1 VSASEGGQSEGGQSE
16 GGQRVQ
22 INALTKSFGTVRAVD
37 NLEMAARPGVV
48 TGFLGPNGAGKTT
61 TFRMLLG
68 LVTPD
73 SGSAL
78 VGGRPYAELVRPTTV
93 VGAALE
99 SASFHPGRTARDH
112 LLSYAP
118 FAGVD
123 ARRCDD
129 VLAQVGLTEAA
140 SRRVGGFSTGM
151 RQRLAL
157 ASALLGDPEVLVLDE
172 PANGLDPE
180 GIVWLRQFL
189 RHLAHERGRTVLVSS
204 HVLAEVQAS
213 VDDVVVI
220 AHGRLVHESSLD
232 DLVAMSTPRV
242 RVAAPDLAGFGA
254 LARAHDWSATADG
267 RELVLTGATPPE
279 VGAAA
284 YRAGLEIHGLA
295 DEGGS
300 LEEVFLRLTS
310 TPPEERAR

>member
-1 VSASEGGQSEGGQSE
+1 MPESGGRLVEIAG
-16 GGQRVQ
+16 
-22 INALTKSFGTVRAVD
+22 LTKSFGPVRAVD
-37 NLEMAARPGVV
+37 GLDMVVRPGVV

-68 LVTPD
+68 LVGPD
-73 SGSAL
+73 AGTAL
-78 VGGRPYAELVRPTTV
+78 IGGHRYADLPHPTTV

-99 SASFHPGRTARDH
+99 AASFHPGRTARDH
-112 LLSYAP
+112 LRSYAP

-123 ARRCDD
+123 DWRCDE

-140 SRRVGGFSTGM
+140 GRRVGGFSSGM

-180 GIVWLRQFL
+180 GIVWLRRFL

-204 HVLAEVQAS
+204 HVLGEVQAS

-220 AHGRLVHESSLD
+220 AHGRLVHESSLS
-232 DLVAMSTPRV
+232 DLVALASPRV
-242 RVAAPDLAGFGA
+242 RVVAPDAAA
-254 LARAHDWSATADG
+254 LATLVADQGWSAEPEGDG
-267 RELVLTGATPPE
+267 VVLGGATCAE

-284 YRAGLEIHGLA
+284 HRAGLELHLLA
-295 DEGGS
+295 EEGGS
-300 LEEVFLRLTS
+300 LEEVFLRLTAA
-310 TPPEERAR
+310 PPDGTGR

>member
-1 VSASEGGQSEGGQSE
+1 VPGSASAGPPVEIRG
-16 GGQRVQ
+16 
-22 INALTKSFGTVRAVD
+22 LTKAFGAVRAVD
-37 NLEMAARPGVV
+37 GLDMVVRPGAV

-68 LVTPD
+68 LVAADAGT
-73 SGSAL
+73 AL
-78 VGGRPYAELVRPTTV
+78 IGGRRYADLARPTAV

-99 SASFHPGRTARDH
+99 SASFHPGRSARDH
-112 LLSYAP
+112 LRTYAP

-123 ARRCDD
+123 DRRCDE
-129 VLAQVGLTEAA
+129 VLAQVGLSDAA
-140 SRRVGGFSTGM
+140 DRRVGGFSTGM

-180 GIVWLRQFL
+180 GIVWLRTFL

-204 HVLAEVQAS
+204 HVLGEVQAS

-220 AHGRLVHESSLD
+220 AEGRLVHESSLA
-232 DLVAMSTPRV
+232 DLVALATPQV
-242 RVAAPDLAGFGA
+242 RVVAPDRAGFVALAG
-254 LARAHDWSATADG
+254 ARGWAVEPQSDDSA
-267 RELVLTGATPPE
+267 LVLSGATPAE

-295 DEGGS
+295 EEGGS
-300 LEEVFLRLTS
+300 LEDVFLRLTGGDGVR
-310 TPPEERAR
+310 P

>member
-1 VSASEGGQSEGGQSE
+1 MSDAGGQVVEISDLS
-16 GGQRVQ
+16 
-22 INALTKSFGTVRAVD
+22 KSFGAVRAVD
-37 NLEMAARPGVV
+37 GLDMVVRPGVV

-68 LVTPD
+68 LVGADRGT
-73 SGSAL
+73 AL
-78 VGGRPYAELVRPTTV
+78 IGGRRYADLRHPTTV

-112 LLSYAP
+112 LRSFAP
-118 FAGVD
+118 FAGVED
-123 ARRCDD
+123 RRCDE

-140 SRRVGGFSTGM
+140 GRRVGGFSSGM

-157 ASALLGDPEVLVLDE
+157 ASAMLGDPEVLVLDE

-180 GIVWLRQFL
+180 GIVWLRTFL

-204 HVLAEVQAS
+204 HVLGEVQAS

-220 AHGRLVHESSLD
+220 AQGRLVHESSLQ
-232 DLVAMSTPRV
+232 DLVALAEPRV
-242 RVAAPDLAGFGA
+242 RVVSPNLAGFET
-254 LARAHDWSATADG
+254 LARERGWTAESDEG
-267 RELVLTGATPPE
+267 GLVLTGATPPQ

-284 YRAGLEIHGLA
+284 FAAGLEVHGLA
-295 DEGGS
+295 EEGRS
-300 LEEVFLRLTS
+300 LEDVFLRLTGA
-310 TPPEERAR
+310 TVPGGGA